1 MEGVVGDSGGRAGA
15 AGGRAF
21 RVLAARVQELGV
33 LSRDVSR
40 WVEGQLLLLQE
51 LDLLQFLLKLL
62 VLELPLL
69 TSALGRETHTRVSAA
84 ACPARKR
91 AGRGRLLRR
100 RKRGHL
106 R

>member
-1 MEGVVGDSGGRAGA
+1 M
-15 AGGRAF
+15 
-21 RVLAARVQELGV
+21 
-33 LSRDVSR
+33 
-40 WVEGQLLLLQE
+40 LLLQE

-69 TSALGRETHTRVSAA
+69 TSALERETHKPASAA
-84 ACPARKR
+84 RRPARKR

-100 RKRGHL
+100 RKRGRL